1 MRTTN
6 NNAFYKKVAVLIV
19 PIALQN
25 LINVGISSIDV
36 IMLGKVGENVLSGAS
51 LGGQINFIMSLL
63 LFGLMSGSSVLIA
76 QYWGK
81 QNLSAIQTVFGM
93 AMKISAAIGA
103 LFMVVTMLAPEML
116 MKIFT
121 NNSEVIGYGVQYLQI
136 VCFSYL
142 LVPLTMTYLNTMRSM
157 EIQPLL

>member
-103 LFMVVTMLAPEML
+103 LFMVVTILAPEML

-136 VCFSYL
+136 VFFSYL